1 MAAPKRMLPPALA
14 ANRWRS
20 VQSSNPSGHSGEYG
34 EAMRLA
40 RQAAPHAVRRL
51 IELAEIDQVDDQGNL
66 TALSAE
72 ADRRVVMVAANALI
86 ERAFGK
92 PREHDPAK
100 DGEEPLHHLKLRAAL
115 QAEPL
120 TPRELD
126 AIAEL
131 ASARLAAI
139 EARVAREESDADSD
153 SSLGSAGEA
162 YSVEQ

>member
-14 ANRWRS
+14 ANRWRPG
-20 VQSSNPSGHSGEYG
+20 QSGNPSGHSGEYG

-86 ERAFGK
+86 ERAFGR
-92 PREHDPAK
+92 PREYDPAK
-100 DGEEPLHHLKLRAAL
+100 DSEGPLHRLKAQAAQ

-120 TPRELD
+120 TSRELG

-131 ASARLAAI
+131 AEARLAAI
-139 EARVAREESDADSD
+139 EARQARGECDDDHE
-153 SSLGSAGEA
+153 GST
-162 YSVEQ
+162 